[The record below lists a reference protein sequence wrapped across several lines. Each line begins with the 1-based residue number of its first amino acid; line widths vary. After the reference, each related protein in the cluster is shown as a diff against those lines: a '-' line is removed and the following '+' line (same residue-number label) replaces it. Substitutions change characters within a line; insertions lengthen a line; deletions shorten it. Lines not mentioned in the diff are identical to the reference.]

1 MVFTYLHLFLCGLV
15 VIALCIGVYLVRRF
29 TKFGKISPV
38 AQQIIIGLF
47 FGAAS
52 VFGTECGIN
61 IGNAIVNIR
70 DAGPL
75 CAGFLFGGPAGII
88 AGLIGGVERI
98 FASFWGAG
106 WYSTVACSVSTILA
120 GFYAAV
126 VRRWILEKK
135 EPKWW
140 LALAGTVIIE
150 VFHLTLLFVTHMSET
165 YEVMEIVRACTFPM
179 IIGNSV
185 TVTLATL
192 IVQILNYKR
201 TTVKQT
207 KSITWFFQVW
217 LLILTVSGYLISF
230 GFIFV
235 LQNNFSYE
243 TASMVLRT
251 NTVDVNEQILDYSNS
266 IAELHRDTIIDKY
279 LANPEAELATLI
291 EGNPYISQV
300 NLITTDEQGTVVKS
314 SDPSNVGFIMNGG
327 PSSTFQSTDFQINII
342 SNHEYSQT
350 FQTSSLYPDKYL
362 KYCGRYVNDDYYL
375 QIGIDPSGLYN
386 SGISDIVRIITQ
398 NRTVFFS
405 GFMVIFDYN
414 DQIISDQS
422 KHRGKQLGIKGDDL
436 DAYGANTLL
445 KMNLYEIP
453 CYLIYMDC
461 ETYYTI
467 AACPVTDL
475 TNFRDTFLYSAAF
488 SQIIV
493 FAIIFYVFYILIRLV
508 VVNNI
513 RKINDTLALII
524 SGELNQIVSVKN
536 TLEFQQLSNDI
547 NITVETLKRYIEQA
561 ASRIDRELAFAKK
574 IQESSLPT
582 VFPPFPE
589 RTDFDIYAS
598 MDPARQVGG
607 DFYDFYFLTSN
618 RIGFLVADVS
628 GKGIPASMFMMESKT
643 LLKNI
648 ALVEPNIGKVFEKAN
663 NELCDGNDA
672 NMFVT
677 CWMGNIDLSTGLVEY
692 ANAGHNYPIVIR
704 KDGTVEYL
712 KQKKDVVLG
721 SFEGLMYNNQKL
733 QLYPGD
739 RIFLYTDGVT
749 ESINTKEELFGE
761 ERLINFFNKHKA
773 LNNKELLMLLKQDI
787 VDFAEGEDQFDDI
800 TMLIFEYKGN

>member
-1 MVFTYLHLFLCGLV
+1 M
-15 VIALCIGVYLVRRF
+15 
-29 TKFGKISPV
+29 
-38 AQQIIIGLF
+38 
-47 FGAAS
+47 
-52 VFGTECGIN
+52 
-61 IGNAIVNIR
+61 
-70 DAGPL
+70 
-75 CAGFLFGGPAGII
+75 
-88 AGLIGGVERI
+88 IGGVERI